1 MRHLLSFIETGETT
15 LENLVSKQKVEHIKQ
30 VVKELDTTDLALI
43 RGALGKAYDYT
54 EVKIV
59 LAMIS
64 DVSA

>member
-1 MRHLLSFIETGETT
+1 M
-15 LENLVSKQKVEHIKQ
+15 EHIKQ
-30 VVKELDTTDLALI
+30 VVKELDTIDLALI